1 MPPTPRTARLGSAAA
16 ALALI
21 LAGCGAEGYGRN
33 VKGFTQQAKAPAQQE
48 VLRSI
53 ATYRT
58 TTDEKLACSLI
69 TPKFLKERFDDKQEL
84 CEAVARH
91 QQKRELPRKA
101 RVTSLSGS
109 RASVRVDEPTAT
121 KSVYEMVLDGGVWK
135 IDEIAEAP

>member
-1 MPPTPRTARLGSAAA
+1 MSPPTRIRGIAVAASA
-16 ALALI
+16 LL
-21 LAGCGAEGYGRN
+21 LAGCGAEGYGRD

-69 TPKFLKERFDDKQEL
+69 TPAFLKKRFDDRAEL

-101 RVTSLSGS
+101 KVTSLSGS

-135 IDEIAEAP
+135 IDDIVEPD

>member
-1 MPPTPRTARLGSAAA
+1 MLANARIRRAAGAA
-16 ALALI
+16 ALALL
-21 LAGCGAEGYGRN
+21 LAGCGAEGYGRD
-33 VKGFTQQAKAPAQQE
+33 VKGFTQQAKAPPEQE

-58 TTDEKLACSLI
+58 TNDERLACSLI

-91 QQKRELPRKA
+91 QQKRELPKKA
-101 RVTSLSGS
+101 KVTSVSGS

-121 KSVYEMVLDGGVWK
+121 ESVYEMVLDGGVWK
-135 IDEIAEAP
+135 IDEIVEPE